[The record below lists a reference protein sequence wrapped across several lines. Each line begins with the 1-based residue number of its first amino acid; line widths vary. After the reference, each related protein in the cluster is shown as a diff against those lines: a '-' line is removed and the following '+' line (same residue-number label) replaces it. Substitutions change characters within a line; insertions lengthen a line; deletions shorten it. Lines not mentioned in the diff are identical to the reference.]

1 MEAPRVVFCCRA
13 KVEQLNEDS
22 CSEKVLHKL
31 AVVKKEEGDATEGD
45 ELYGQFAPQQP
56 TLRTA
61 PVRRAGGRTLDLARG
76 CVSLA
81 PPLRHYSLAQL
92 SHCLHFLG
100 RGWEK
105 RVASVAFAVLPPA
118 NEWISPRFTVNSRLP
133 SVLPNSR
140 LVLVRI
146 PRVPSSRK

>member
-31 AVVKKEEGDATEGD
+31 AVVKKEEGD

-61 PVRRAGGRTLDLARG
+61 PVRRRAGGHSTL
-76 CVSLA
+76 
-81 PPLRHYSLAQL
+81 P
-92 SHCLHFLG
+92 
-100 RGWEK
+100 E
-105 RVASVAFAVLPPA
+105 VA
-118 NEWISPRFTVNSRLP
+118 
-133 SVLPNSR
+133 
-140 LVLVRI
+140 
-146 PRVPSSRK
+146 